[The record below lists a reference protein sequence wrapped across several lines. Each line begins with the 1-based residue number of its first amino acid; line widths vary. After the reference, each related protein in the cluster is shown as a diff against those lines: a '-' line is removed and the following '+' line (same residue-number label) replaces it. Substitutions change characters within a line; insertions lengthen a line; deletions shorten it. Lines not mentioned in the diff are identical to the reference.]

1 MSEREQNTPSGRP
14 GRVLRCDEWEN
25 LIADA
30 LDGTLSAADAAAFDR
45 HQAECA
51 LCAQMLKETQQG
63 KAWIE
68 YLAEEPELPA
78 DLLKKILART
88 SGTVSE
94 AGVVPGVP
102 LPVRAVPP
110 RPAWHRVLPVVR
122 QVARQAFEPRLMMT
136 AAMAF
141 FSIALTLNLTG
152 IKLTEVRAADLRPSR
167 LRATLSRQYY
177 STNEQV
183 MKYYENLR
191 LVYEMEARV
200 RELRR
205 STEAEPAPRPA
216 SQQTP
221 KQQTPRDG
229 SPSST
234 APSGGQTLPVP
245 QGRRTP
251 LQSDATLPAMMVDSR
266 PQHFAARPADVHPD
280 FQYAALDTAACAAFL
295 KESRMK
301 CFEAR
306 RCTGNPGQQVPA
318 SFERNRKK
326 EKVKREVFRALR
338 STTEDQA
345 ERSLV

>member
-1 MSEREQNTPSGRP
+1 MSEREQNKPSGSS
-14 GRVLRCDEWEN
+14 GRVLRCDEWES

-30 LDGTLSAADAAAFDR
+30 LDGTLSPADAAAFAR
-45 HQAECA
+45 HHGECA

-63 KAWIE
+63 KAWID
-68 YLAEEPELPA
+68 YLTLEPEVPA
-78 DLLKKILART
+78 DLLQKILART
-88 SGTVSE
+88 SGRSVSGEE

-102 LPVRAVPP
+102 LPVRAVPA
-110 RPAWHRVLPVVR
+110 RSAWHRVLPVVR

-167 LRATLSRQYY
+167 MRATLTRQYY

-205 STEAEPAPRPA
+205 STEAEPAARPT
-216 SQQTP
+216 SNETP
-221 KQQTPRDG
+221 KQAPRDG

-251 LQSDATLPAMMVDSR
+251 LRGDAALPAMLVHDVQPRGLSAH
-266 PQHFAARPADVHPD
+266 QADAQP
-280 FQYAALDTAACAAFL
+280 L
-295 KESRMK
+295 
-301 CFEAR
+301 
-306 RCTGNPGQQVPA
+306 PA
-318 SFERNRKK
+318 SFDRSGKK

>member
-1 MSEREQNTPSGRP
+1 MSEREQNKPSQP
-14 GRVLRCDEWEN
+14 GRVLRHDEWES

-30 LDGTLSAADAAAFDR
+30 LDGTLTAADAAAFGR

-51 LCAQMLKETQQG
+51 PCAQILKETEQG
-63 KAWIE
+63 KAWME
-68 YLAEEPELPA
+68 YLAVEPEVPA
-78 DLLKKILART
+78 DLLDKILVRT
-88 SGTVSE
+88 GGRSVSGKE
-94 AGVVPGVP
+94 PGVVLGVP
-102 LPVRAVPP
+102 LPVRAVPA
-110 RPAWHRVLPVVR
+110 RSLWHRVLP
-122 QVARQAFEPRLMMT
+122 VARQAFEPRLMMT

-152 IKLTEVRAADLRPSR
+152 IKLTELRAADFRPSR
-167 LRATLSRQYY
+167 LRATLTRQYY

-205 STEAEPAPRPA
+205 STESEPAPRPT
-216 SQQTP
+216 SNETP
-221 KQQTPRDG
+221 KQAPRDG
-229 SPSST
+229 TGGPRST

-245 QGRRTP
+245 QGKRRALRGDSAP
-251 LQSDATLPAMMVDSR
+251 PAEMVDSR
-266 PQHFAARPADVHPD
+266 SPRFSPRPP
-280 FQYAALDTAACAAFL
+280 
-295 KESRMK
+295 
-301 CFEAR
+301 EA
-306 RCTGNPGQQVPA
+306 QQVPA
-318 SFERNRKK
+318 SFDRSEKK

>member
-1 MSEREQNTPSGRP
+1 MSEREQNKPSGQP

-30 LDGTLSAADAAAFDR
+30 LDGTLSAADAAAFSR
-45 HQAECA
+45 HQGECA
-51 LCAQMLKETQQG
+51 LCSQMFKETEQG
-63 KAWIE
+63 KAWME
-68 YLAEEPELPA
+68 YLAVEPEVPA
-78 DLLKKILART
+78 DLLQKVLART
-88 SGTVSE
+88 SGHAVSGEE
-94 AGVVPGVP
+94 ASVAPGVS
-102 LPVRAVPP
+102 LPVRPVAA
-110 RPAWHRVLPVVR
+110 RSAWHRVLPVAR

-167 LRATLSRQYY
+167 VRATLTRQYY

-205 STEAEPAPRPA
+205 STESEPAPRPT
-216 SQQTP
+216 SNETP
-221 KQQTPRDG
+221 KQQMPRDGTG

-234 APSGGQTLPVP
+234 APSGGQTPPVP

-251 LQSDATLPAMMVDSR
+251 LNSDTALPAMLVHETH
-266 PQHFAARPADVHPD
+266 PQRFPAPQPD
-280 FQYAALDTAACAAFL
+280 A
-295 KESRMK
+295 
-301 CFEAR
+301 
-306 RCTGNPGQQVPA
+306 PGQPLPA
-318 SFERNRKK
+318 SFDRSGKK
-326 EKVKREVFRALR
+326 EKVNREVFRALR

>member
-1 MSEREQNTPSGRP
+1 MSEREQNTPSGQP

-30 LDGTLSAADAAAFDR
+30 LDGTLPAAEAAAFAR
-45 HQAECA
+45 HQGECA

-63 KAWIE
+63 KAWME
-68 YLAEEPELPA
+68 YLAVEPEVPA

-88 SGTVSE
+88 SDRLATGDASGV
-94 AGVVPGVP
+94 VVPGVP
-102 LPVRAVPP
+102 LPVRVVPA
-110 RPAWHRVLPVVR
+110 RSAWHRVLPVVR

-152 IKLTEVRAADLRPSR
+152 IKLSEVRASDLRPSR
-167 LRATLSRQYY
+167 LRATLTRQYY

-205 STEAEPAPRPA
+205 STETEPAPRPT
-216 SQQTP
+216 SDETP
-221 KQQTPRDG
+221 KKAPRDG
-229 SPSST
+229 SGSPRST
-234 APSGGQTLPVP
+234 APSGGQALPVP

-251 LQSDATLPAMMVDSR
+251 LKSDTVLPAFVVHAQ
-266 PQHFAARPADVHPD
+266 PQPFPAS
-280 FQYAALDTAACAAFL
+280 QAGAQ
-295 KESRMK
+295 RM
-301 CFEAR
+301 
-306 RCTGNPGQQVPA
+306 PA
-318 SFERNRKK
+318 SFDRSGKK